1 MLSVFPALT
10 TLERPVALLLAA
22 GLAGALA
29 GLPAPRAPRPQAKLC
44 APRPRAPRAS
54 PGQTEGE
61 VTIHRV
67 TRLTFALEG
76 QAGDPKILLYLS

>member
-10 TLERPVALLLAA
+10 NSGTPRRCAALG
-22 GLAGALA
+22 GLTSAQ
-29 GLPAPRAPRPQAKLC
+29 RPQEKLC

-61 VTIHRV
+61 VTIHGV